1 MRALYALI
9 EAVSKSADY
18 WAPFVGACVLS
29 LLLVPLCRK
38 LSIAL
43 GMVDKPGPRR
53 INKTPIP
60 RAGGLAVFLAVTIT
74 LSMFAWVNGGKVGT
88 IPADIAFR
96 ISALSGALVVLG
108 FLDDK
113 FSLPPKVKLAG
124 QLVVAF
130 AAHFWAGVGF
140 AGTFPSIPG
149 WLDCAVTV
157 FWIVGAVNAFNLIDG
172 LDGLASGLSL
182 IACVGITGSLF
193 FVKRP
198 GDTIFYFAI
207 AGACLGFLRYNFNP
221 ASVFL
226 GDTGSM
232 YLGFVISVLPLLT
245 NSSDSLFVS
254 IGVPLLAMGV
264 PIFDT
269 SLAIFRRTLR
279 AFLRHKENADC
290 GNGKVMQADADH
302 LHHRILRQVSSQK
315 TAAFVLYAMAAAL
328 VGTGLFGLLLKN
340 RAVALYIVVFVIGVA
355 VIFKDM
361 QRIELWD
368 AGRLLSLAA
377 HDRSLRNFRRMRVL
391 AVPIM
396 VIADTV
402 ILFVSWLA
410 TMGILGVDISWDE
423 FHRGVPLFVGCT
435 FAMFVLTGVYRVA
448 WGRAMVVNYLRL
460 FAACILGSLG
470 GAVLA
475 ISAGVALPRLSA
487 FTALFCSSSILLA
500 MSIRFVRV
508 AVRDIFYAL
517 GRVQLRDS
525 SATRVIA
532 YGAGL
537 RYSAFRREII
547 RSTGHDTR
555 LLVGL
560 LDDDPLLIGR
570 YIGGLRVYGA
580 LHTAAKAVA
589 ELKADEIVIT
599 CQVSPE
605 RAAEIAA
612 YLKPIGVSVSIW
624 TCAEQKL

>member
-1 MRALYALI
+1 MRALYALV
-9 EAVSKSADY
+9 EAFSKSADY
-18 WAPFVGACVLS
+18 WLPFFASCALA
-29 LLLVPLCRK
+29 LTLVPLCRK
-38 LSIAL
+38 LAISL

-53 INKTPIP
+53 INTSPIP
-60 RAGGLAVFLAVTIT
+60 RAGGLAVFLAVSAT
-74 LSMFAWVNGGKVGT
+74 LAGTAWLSGGRIGS
-88 IPADIAFR
+88 IPAAIAFK
-96 ISALSGALVVLG
+96 ISAVAGAFVALG

-113 FSLPPKVKLAG
+113 FSLSPKAKLLG
-124 QLVVAF
+124 QVLLAF
-130 AAHFWAGVGF
+130 AAHFWAGIGF
-140 AGTFPSIPG
+140 AATFPGIPG
-149 WLDCAVTV
+149 WLDCAATV
-157 FWIVGAVNAFNLIDG
+157 FWITGAVNAFNLIDG

-182 IACVGITGSLF
+182 IACIGISGSLF

-198 GDTIFYFAI
+198 GDTVFYFI
-207 AGACLGFLRYNFNP
+207 LAGACLGFLRYNFNP

-232 YLGFVISVLPLLT
+232 YLGFMVSVLPLLT

-254 IGVPLLAMGV
+254 IGVPLLSMGV

-279 AFLRHKENADC
+279 ASLRKQENADS
-290 GNGKVMQADADH
+290 GNAKVMQADADH
-302 LHHRILRQVSSQK
+302 LHHRILRQVSSQR

-328 VGTGLFGLLLKN
+328 VMTGLFGLLLKN

-396 VIADTV
+396 VMADCSMLFIA
-402 ILFVSWLA
+402 WLA
-410 TMGILGVDISWDE
+410 TMGILGIEISWAE

-435 FAMFVLTGVYRVA
+435 FVMFVATGVYRVA
-448 WGRAMVVNYLRL
+448 WGRAMVVNYMRL

-475 ISAGVALPRLSA
+475 ILAAVALPRISA

-500 MSIRFVRV
+500 MSVRFVRV
-508 AVRDIFYAL
+508 AVRDIFYAI
-517 GRVQLRDS
+517 GRVRLRDS
-525 SATRVIA
+525 TSTRVIA

-537 RYSAFRREII
+537 RYSAFRRELI
-547 RSTGHDTR
+547 RGTGLDTR

-560 LDDDPLLIGR
+560 LDDDPLLVGR
-570 YIGGLRVYGA
+570 YIGGLRVYGP
-580 LHTAAKAVA
+580 LHTAEKAVA

-599 CQVSPE
+599 CQVSPA

-612 YLKPIGVSVSIW
+612 YLKPLGVSVSIW
-624 TCAEQKL
+624 SCAEHRL

>member
-9 EAVSKSADY
+9 EAVSKSANY
-18 WAPFVGACVLS
+18 WAPFFGACVLA
-29 LLLVPLCRK
+29 LVLVPVVRQ

-43 GMVDKPGPRR
+43 GIVDKPGPRR
-53 INKTPIP
+53 INTTPIP
-60 RAGGLAVFLAVTIT
+60 RAGGLAVFLAVTAT
-74 LSMFAWVNGGKVGT
+74 LAVVACFSGGRIGSMPVPLCAK
-88 IPADIAFR
+88 ICLL
-96 ISALSGALVVLG
+96 SAALVALG
-108 FLDDK
+108 FLDDM
-113 FSLPPKVKLAG
+113 FSLSPKVKLLG
-124 QLVVAF
+124 QVAVAF

-140 AGTFPSIPG
+140 AGTFPSLPG
-149 WLDCAVTV
+149 WLDCAMTV

-182 IACVGITGSLF
+182 IACVGIAGALF

-198 GDTIFYFAI
+198 GDTIIYFAL

-232 YLGFVISVLPLLT
+232 YLGFMISVMPLLT

-254 IGVPLLAMGV
+254 VGVPLLSMGV

-279 AFLRHKENADC
+279 AFLRMKENVDC
-290 GNGKVMQADADH
+290 GNSKVMQADADH
-302 LHHRILRQVSSQK
+302 LHHRILRQVSSQR

-328 VGTGLFGLLLKN
+328 VMTGLFGLILKN

-368 AGRLLSLAA
+368 AGRLLSIAA

-396 VIADTV
+396 VMTDSTL
-402 ILFVSWLA
+402 LFISWLA
-410 TMGILGVDISWDE
+410 TMGILGVDISWEE
-423 FHRGVPLFVGCT
+423 FHRGVPLYVGCT
-435 FAMFVLTGVYRVA
+435 FVMFVVTGVYRVA

-460 FAACILGSLG
+460 FAACILGALG

-475 ISAGVALPRLSA
+475 ISAGVQLPRISA
-487 FTALFCSSSILLA
+487 FTALFCATSILLT
-500 MSIRFVRV
+500 MSVRFVRV
-508 AVRDIFYAL
+508 AVRDIFYSI
-517 GRVQLRDS
+517 GRTRLRDS

-537 RYSAFRREII
+537 RYRSFRRELI
-547 RSTGHDTR
+547 RGTGFDTR

-560 LDDDPLLIGR
+560 LDDDPLLVGR
-570 YIGGLRVYGA
+570 YIGGLRVYGP

-624 TCAEQKL
+624 SCAEEKL

>member
-1 MRALYALI
+1 MRALYAVI
-9 EAVSKSADY
+9 EALSKSADY
-18 WAPFVGACVLS
+18 WAPFFGAWVLA
-29 LLLVPLCRK
+29 LVLVPVCRR

-74 LSMFAWVNGGKVGT
+74 VGIMACFGNGKIGSMPVELWIKLCVLSAV
-88 IPADIAFR
+88 
-96 ISALSGALVVLG
+96 LVAIG

-113 FSLPPKVKLAG
+113 FSLPPKVKLVG
-124 QLVVAF
+124 QLAVAL
-130 AAHFWAGVGF
+130 AAHLWAGVGF
-140 AGTFPSIPG
+140 AGTFPSMPG
-149 WLDCAVTV
+149 WIDCMVTV

-182 IACVGITGSLF
+182 IACVGIAGALF

-198 GDTIFYFAI
+198 GDTILYFALG
-207 AGACLGFLRYNFNP
+207 GACLGFLRYNFNP

-232 YLGFVISVLPLLT
+232 YLGFLISVLPLLT

-254 IGVPLLAMGV
+254 IGVPLLSMGV

-279 AFLRHKENADC
+279 AFLRKKENVDC
-290 GNGKVMQADADH
+290 GNAKVMQADADH
-302 LHHRILRQVSSQK
+302 LHHRILRQVSSQR

-328 VGTGLFGLLLKN
+328 VMTGLFGLLLKN

-368 AGRLLSLAA
+368 AGRLLSIAA

-396 VIADTV
+396 VIADCTL
-402 ILFVSWLA
+402 LFLSWLA
-410 TMGILGVDISWDE
+410 TMSILGVEISWAE

-435 FAMFVLTGVYRVA
+435 FVMFVVTGVYRVA

-460 FAACILGSLG
+460 FTACIVGSLG

-475 ISAGVALPRLSA
+475 ILADVMLPRISA
-487 FTALFCSSSILLA
+487 LTALFCSTSILLT
-500 MSIRFVRV
+500 MSIRFLRV
-508 AVRDIFYAL
+508 AVRDIFYAI
-517 GRVQLRDS
+517 GRVRLRDS
-525 SATRVIA
+525 KATRVIA
-532 YGAGL
+532 YGTGL
-537 RYSAFRREII
+537 RYRAFRRELI
-547 RSTGHDTR
+547 RSTGRDTR

-560 LDDDPLLIGR
+560 LDDDPLLKGR
-570 YIGGLRVYGA
+570 YVGGLRVYGA
-580 LHTAAKAVA
+580 LHTAARAAA

-599 CQVSPE
+599 CEVAPG
-605 RAAEIAA
+605 RAEEIAA
-612 YLKPIGVSVSIW
+612 YLKPIGVRVSIW
-624 TCAEQKL
+624 LCTEKEL